1 MEDALHEKG
10 LLSFFK
16 ENLIV
21 ATHLI
26 QTNNLIVEIDADVLD
41 AAFYFLKEQHPNTF
55 LSPDQ
60 KMYNYYISPQEENVI
75 VNQLHVDASLN
86 KVNDNFYTPKLEK
99 LLIESQGC

>member
-10 LLSFFK
+10 LLYFFK

-41 AAFYFLKEQHPNTF
+41 AAFYFLKE
-55 LSPDQ
+55 
-60 KMYNYYISPQEENVI
+60 
-75 VNQLHVDASLN
+75 
-86 KVNDNFYTPKLEK
+86 
-99 LLIESQGC
+99 